1 MFNEYIK
8 KKKIKEILK
17 STKEKK
23 RIFGKSHTYYRY
35 PAAFSPIFAE
45 TIIRNFTKPGD
56 TVLDPFVGGGTS
68 AVEALSLQRKFYGV
82 DVNPLSVLISKVKTT
97 ILSRNQII
105 FIKQFNEKIVN
116 GKINFKS
123 KRKKQH
129 IDLNRY
135 FSIQS
140 LPKSEIR
147 KINQIKAGIEQY
159 HFAITKVRDVKVRN
173 FLTCLLLKTSKNIL
187 DNTRPCGTFKK
198 LKFDL
203 LSNCKKMIRYMIDF
217 DKELKKNRSIF
228 GSHNKIKIIKSDILK
243 LSKINSLKK
252 GKVKLILTSPPYPG
266 IHISYNKWQL
276 HGRRDTKLPYWIMNS
291 RPPVLT
297 KFTYR
302 GEKSRRL
309 VDYYRYMTKVYLKLK
324 PYCAYNCYIVKLLS
338 FRNKAKEFRL
348 YREAMQNAG
357 LEEIK
362 ILKNGDGRLWRI
374 VPKRRWQVAYSKR
387 KLKSNKEVLLLYRYK
402 NGAISSE
409 V

>member
-1 MFNEYIK
+1 MFNELIK

-45 TIIRNFTKPGD
+45 TIIKNFTKPGD

-68 AVEALSLQRKFYGV
+68 AVEALALQRKFYGV
-82 DVNPLSVLISKVKTT
+82 DVNPLSILISKVKTT

-105 FIKQFNEKIVN
+105 FIKKFNEKIVN

-129 IDLNRY
+129 RDLNRY
-135 FSIQS
+135 FSIQGFS
-140 LPKSEIR
+140 KNEIR

-159 HFAITKVRDVKVRN
+159 HFAITKVIDVKVRN
-173 FLTCLLLKTSKNIL
+173 FLTCLLLKTAKNIL
-187 DNTRPCGTFKK
+187 DNIRPCGTFKK
-198 LKFDL
+198 FKIDL
-203 LSNCKKMIRYMIDF
+203 LSNCKKMLKGMIDF
-217 DKELKKNRSIF
+217 EKELEINKSIY
-228 GSHNKIKIIKSDILK
+228 GSHNELKIIKSDILK
-243 LSKINSLKK
+243 LNKINSLKK
-252 GKVKLILTSPPYPG
+252 GKVNLILTSPPYPG

-276 HGRRDTKLPYWIMNS
+276 HGRRNTKLPYWIMNR

-302 GEKSRRL
+302 REKSRNL
-309 VDYYRYMTKVYLKLK
+309 VNYYRNMTKVYLKLK
-324 PYCAYNCYIVKLLS
+324 PYCSHNCYIVKLLS
-338 FRNKAKEFRL
+338 FRNRAEEFRL

-362 ILKNGDGRLWRI
+362 ILKKGDGRLWRI
-374 VPKRRWQVAYSKR
+374 VPQRRWQAVYSKR
-387 KLKSNKEVLLLYRYK
+387 KLKSNKEVLLIYKYK

>member
-1 MFNEYIK
+1 MLSRNRFNIN
-8 KKKIKEILK
+8 EIVK
-17 STKEKK
+17 STKNKNL
-23 RIFGKSHTYYRY
+23 ISGKSHTFYRY
-35 PAAFSPIFAE
+35 PAAFSPVFAE
-45 TIIRNFTKPGD
+45 TIIKNFTKPGEI
-56 TVLDPFVGGGTS
+56 VLDPFVGGGTS
-68 AVEALSLQRKFYGV
+68 AVEAFALQRKFYGV

-97 ILSRNQII
+97 ILSQSKVI
-105 FIKQFNEKIVN
+105 FIKKFNEKIVN

-129 IDLNRY
+129 QHLNHY
-135 FSIQS
+135 FNIKNFPQ
-140 LPKSEIR
+140 EEVR

-159 HFAITKVRDVKVRN
+159 HFAISKIRDVKVRN

-198 LKFDL
+198 FKVDL
-203 LSNCKKMIRYMIDF
+203 LINCKKMLRDMIDF
-217 DKELKKNRSIF
+217 EKELEINKSIY

-243 LSKINSLKK
+243 LNKINSLKK

-297 KFTYR
+297 KFSYR
-302 GEKSRRL
+302 GEWSRNL

-324 PYCAYNCYIVKLLS
+324 PYCSHNCYIVKLLS
-338 FRNKAKEFRL
+338 FRNKNREFRL
-348 YREAMQNAG
+348 YREAMENAG

-362 ILKNGDGRLWRI
+362 ILKKGDGRLWRS
-374 VPKRRWQVAYSKR
+374 VPKRRWQVRYSKK
-387 KLKSNKEVLLLYRYK
+387 KLKSNKEVLLIYRYK
-402 NGAISSE
+402 NGIITNE
-409 V
+409 I

>member
-1 MFNEYIK
+1 MF
-8 KKKIKEILK
+8 KKKIINDIIDASLSINKIY
-17 STKEKK
+17 
-23 RIFGKSHTYYRY
+23 GKTHTYYRY

-45 TIIRNFTKPGD
+45 TIIKNFTKPGEI
-56 TVLDPFVGGGTS
+56 VLDPFMGGGTS
-68 AVEALSLQRKFYGV
+68 AVEALALQRKFYGI
-82 DVNPLSVLISKVKTT
+82 DVNPLSILISKVKTT
-97 ILSRNQII
+97 ILRQNKII
-105 FIKQFNEKIVN
+105 FIKKFNERIVN
-116 GKINFKS
+116 GKINLKS

-129 IDLNRY
+129 LHLSHY
-135 FSIQS
+135 FNVKNFS
-140 LPKSEIR
+140 KDEIR

-159 HFAITKVRDVKVRN
+159 HFAISKVRDVKVRN
-173 FLTCLLLKTSKNIL
+173 FLTCLLLKSSKNIL

-198 LKFDL
+198 FKIDL
-203 LSNCKKMIRYMIDF
+203 LSNCKKMLRDMVDF
-217 DKELKKNRSIF
+217 EKELEINKSIY

-243 LSKINSLKK
+243 LNKINSLKK

-302 GEKSRRL
+302 GEKSRGL

-324 PYCAYNCYIVKLLS
+324 PYCSHNCYIVKLLS

-348 YREAMQNAG
+348 YREAMANAG

-374 VPKRRWQVAYSKR
+374 VPKRRWQVRYSKK

-402 NGAISSE
+402 NGVISNE
-409 V
+409 I

>member
-1 MFNEYIK
+1 MLLHNRFKVNEIIK
-8 KKKIKEILK
+8 SAKNKKLIA
-17 STKEKK
+17 
-23 RIFGKSHTYYRY
+23 GKSHTFYRY
-35 PAAFSPIFAE
+35 PAAFSPVFAE
-45 TIIRNFTKPGD
+45 TIIKNFTKPGEI
-56 TVLDPFVGGGTS
+56 VLDPFVGGGTA
-68 AVEALSLQRKFYGV
+68 AVEAIALQRKFYGV
-82 DVNPLSVLISKVKTT
+82 DVNPLSVLVSKVKTT
-97 ILSRNQII
+97 ILPHSKKI
-105 FIKQFNEKIVN
+105 FIKKFNEKIVN

-123 KRKKQH
+123 KRNKQH
-129 IDLNRY
+129 QYLNHY
-135 FSIQS
+135 FNVKNFSQD
-140 LPKSEIR
+140 EIR

-159 HFAITKVRDVKVRN
+159 HFAISKVKDVKVRN
-173 FLTCLLLKTSKNIL
+173 FLTCLLLKSAKNIL

-198 LKFDL
+198 FKIDL
-203 LSNCKKMIRYMIDF
+203 LSNCKKMLRDMIDF
-217 DKELKKNRSIF
+217 EKELEINKSIY

-243 LSKINSLKK
+243 LNKINSLKK

-302 GEKSRRL
+302 GEKSRGL

-324 PYCAYNCYIVKLLS
+324 PYCAHNCYIVKLLS

-348 YREAMQNAG
+348 YREAMANAG

-362 ILKNGDGRLWRI
+362 ILKNGDGRLWRT
-374 VPKRRWQVAYSKR
+374 VPKRRWQVRYSKK

-402 NGAISSE
+402 NGVISDE
-409 V
+409 I